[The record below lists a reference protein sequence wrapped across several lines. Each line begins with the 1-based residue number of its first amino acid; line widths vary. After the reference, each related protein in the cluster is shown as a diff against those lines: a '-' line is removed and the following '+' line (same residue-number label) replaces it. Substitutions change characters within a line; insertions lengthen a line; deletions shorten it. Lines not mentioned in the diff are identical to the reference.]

1 MELGAELLDPRG
13 ALPNLL
19 GVLSF
24 SSMITDSNLLAGTEE
39 DASSDSESDTI
50 GRAARGFNGSTSASL
65 LLSIISTVDMFGL

>member
-24 SSMITDSNLLAGTEE
+24 SSMITDNNLLAGTEE
-39 DASSDSESDTI
+39 DASSSTR
-50 GRAARGFNGSTSASL
+50 GARGFQWINEGSTTAAKH
-65 LLSIISTVDMFGL
+65 D